1 MNALVEVGFEVNWK
15 SGSIEIKR
23 EEETLEVQM
32 INGLPMLDD
41 EKCLMLIDEIEDVR
55 RMKVKTLRAERLEE
69 ETGFRISSIWQ
80 PLKKLLIWLM
90 KNDIAK
96 GVELLKLC
104 IIRRRNEVLEEER
117 KIMEQKALML
127 EQVKGREAF
136 QEKVILFEVCCNEG
150 SKLSSHM
157 RERGAMQPVVHLA
170 KSECQGN
177 RRISRRPRCTKSRV
191 IGND

>member
-41 EKCLMLIDEIEDVR
+41 EKCLKLIDEIEDFR
-55 RMKVKTLRAERLEE
+55 KTKVKTLRAEKQEE
-69 ETGFRISSIWQ
+69 ETGFRISLIWQ
-80 PLKKLLIWLM
+80 PLKKLLVWLM

-117 KIMEQKALML
+117 SWSRKTLCSNKS
-127 EQVKGREAF
+127 KD
-136 QEKVILFEVCCNEG
+136 EKHF
-150 SKLSSHM
+150 
-157 RERGAMQPVVHLA
+157 
-170 KSECQGN
+170 
-177 RRISRRPRCTKSRV
+177 RRRSFSLKCVATKV
-191 IGND
+191 ANCPHT